1 MGLEALLRWQHP
13 RFGLLPPA
21 RFLSLL
27 ESSGLIHSVGEWII
41 ESAAAQLHAWQQR
54 YPLPDLTISINLS
67 PLQLT
72 GGRLVETVGVTLDH
86 FGTHDISFSAL
97 DTTVVT
103 SFVLHQSLIQDVTEN
118 EAHQRIVRAAI
129 AMAEGLDVEI
139 AAEGV
144 ETQDQLAFLRES
156 RCGGAQ
162 GYFISRPMDAE
173 KVGKLLH
180 TESLGGRLL
189 ESVTAA

>member
-1 MGLEALLRWQHP
+1 
-13 RFGLLPPA
+13 
-21 RFLSLL
+21 
-27 ESSGLIHSVGEWII
+27 
-41 ESAAAQLHAWQQR
+41 QLHAWQQR
-54 YPLPDLTISINLS
+54 YPVPDLTVSINLS

-72 GGRLVETVGVTLDH
+72 GGRLVETVQRAIEDHALDPGCLEFELGDGAASLQRPREVETLKALRKLGVGVTLDH
-86 FGTHDISFSAL
+86 FGTHDISFAAL

-129 AMAEGLDVEI
+129 AMAEGLDVDI

-162 GYFISRPMDAE
+162 GYYISRPMDAE
-173 KVGKLLH
+173 KVNKLLH

-189 ESVTAA
+189 ESVSAA